1 MGLWNQVESNED
13 ARGRWRIS
21 ICPACFWLPNGSFSL
36 DLKRK
41 RESFGP
47 QNDTEDLMKL
57 IQ

>member
-1 MGLWNQVESNED
+1 MHAGE
-13 ARGRWRIS
+13 RRRIS
-21 ICPACFWLPNGSFSL
+21 ICPGSCRACFWLPNGSFSF